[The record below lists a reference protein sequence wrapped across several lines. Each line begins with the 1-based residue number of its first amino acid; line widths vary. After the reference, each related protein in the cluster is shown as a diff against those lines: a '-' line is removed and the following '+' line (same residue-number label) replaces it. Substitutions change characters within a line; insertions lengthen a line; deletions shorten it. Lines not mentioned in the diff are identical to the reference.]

1 MKENCDKA
9 GFNLI
14 EAILNL
20 KDLLSLSSYEKFIG
34 E

>member
-14 EAILNL
+14 EAIVNL
-20 KDLLSLSSYEKFIG
+20 KDLSLSSYEKFIG